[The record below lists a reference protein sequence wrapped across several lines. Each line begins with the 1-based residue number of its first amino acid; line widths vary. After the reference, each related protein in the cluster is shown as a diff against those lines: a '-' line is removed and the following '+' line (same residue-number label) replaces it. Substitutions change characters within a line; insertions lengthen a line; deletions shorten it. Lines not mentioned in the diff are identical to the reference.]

1 MDLKSVFFL
10 LCFSLLQSRGDSV
23 EVIKIYQYNRT
34 GEDVTLLCD
43 RVKHYGPNCSTV
55 KWSHYKIYTDTDLV
69 WNGQIQNSSRSTRLT
84 LNPDCSL
91 SIKNITEGDYGE
103 YFCRT
108 LNNQYK
114 YESVTYIYLSV
125 LSVSVA
131 QPNLD
136 QTPTG
141 HITLQCKLW
150 KYLSLPS
157 CSQNSFLWL
166 DINGVVLSGDGVTQK
181 NCESNLTVELQCP
194 QIRTFTCQYQENDR
208 VQVSEEYS
216 LWGDT
221 DPSLSL
227 YIISAAVGGGLVLLA
242 VALGLFF
249 KIKSK
254 KKTTQSIEET
264 EGASPAADATNDPE
278 NGMTYAMIEHHTP
291 RAKIQV
297 KEIDDVTYSEVKRQN
312 TAKSEQSDIYSQVKK
327 KPQD

>member
-23 EVIKIYQYNRT
+23 ESINIYQYNRT

-55 KWSHYKIYTDTDLV
+55 NWNHNNGDTNTYLV
-69 WNGQIQNSSRSTRLT
+69 RKGQIENSPTSTRLT

-91 SIKNITEGDYGE
+91 SIKNITEGDYGR
-103 YFCRT
+103 YFCET
-108 LNNQYK
+108 LNTQNK
-114 YESVTYIYLSV
+114 YFTFIYLSV
-125 LSVSVA
+125 LSVSVT
-131 QPNLD
+131 QPNLN

-150 KYLSLPS
+150 RFSS
-157 CSQNSFLWL
+157 RRQNSFLWL

-181 NCESNLTVELQCP
+181 NCESNLTVELQSP

-208 VQVSEEYS
+208 VQVSAEYS
-216 LWGDT
+216 LMRDT
-221 DPSLSL
+221 
-227 YIISAAVGGGLVLLA
+227 
-242 VALGLFF
+242 
-249 KIKSK
+249 
-254 KKTTQSIEET
+254 
-264 EGASPAADATNDPE
+264 GASPAADATDDPE
-278 NGMTYAMIEHHTP
+278 NGVTYAMIEHHTP
-291 RAKIQV
+291 RAKIQL
-297 KEIDDVTYSEVKRQN
+297 KENDDVTYSEVKRQN